1 MKREAYRTQL
11 RGVMTDQLQLNQLP
25 ETLEDGH
32 RLHEDLGVD
41 SIMLMQLIVW
51 IELEMKLDI
60 PEHEVNPKAYVTIGA
75 LLDFMLTLSP
85 AAVQGEVRQA

>member
-1 MKREAYRTQL
+1 MSREVYRTQL
-11 RGVMTDQLQLNQLP
+11 RGVMASQLQLNKLP
-25 ETLEDGH
+25 QTLEDGH
-32 RLHEDLGVD
+32 RLSEDLGVD

-51 IELEMKLDI
+51 IELEMRLDI

-85 AAVQGEVRQA
+85 AGMHGEVRQA